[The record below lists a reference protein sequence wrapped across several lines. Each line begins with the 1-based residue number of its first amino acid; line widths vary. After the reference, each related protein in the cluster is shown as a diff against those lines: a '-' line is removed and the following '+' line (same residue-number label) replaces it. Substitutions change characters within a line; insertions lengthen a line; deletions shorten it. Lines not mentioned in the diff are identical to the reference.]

1 MEAITSGAVVPI
13 STSVE
18 SVSEVFFRIGRW
30 WTESLSQGLL
40 DSEVS
45 TIEGWRVLG
54 ALRGGEGF
62 TMSEMSTAMAIP
74 PPTLTRIVD
83 KLVDGGFVLRRVD
96 ATDRRRVLIYL
107 SARGKSKVRRLA
119 RQEAAMKATLAEEF
133 GEDNAVQLI
142 RTLARASEL
151 PVPGR

>member
-1 MEAITSGAVVPI
+1 MPI

-30 WTESLSQGLL
+30 WTESLSQALL
-40 DSEVS
+40 DGEVS

-119 RQEAAMKATLAEEF
+119 RQEAAMKATLVDEF
-133 GEDNAVQLI
+133 GEDSAIQLI

-151 PVPGR
+151 PIPGR

>member
-1 MEAITSGAVVPI
+1 MPI

-133 GEDNAVQLI
+133 GEDNAVHLI

>member
-1 MEAITSGAVVPI
+1 VPI

-40 DSEVS
+40 DSEVG

-119 RQEAAMKATLAEEF
+119 RQEAALKATLAEEF
-133 GEDNAVQLI
+133 GEEGAIQLI

-151 PVPGR
+151 PIPGR

>member
-1 MEAITSGAVVPI
+1 MAI
-13 STSVE
+13 STSIE
-18 SVSEVFFRIGRW
+18 SVSEVFFRAGRW
-30 WTESLSQGLL
+30 WTDALSQGLL
-40 DSEVS
+40 DSEVG

-54 ALRGGEGF
+54 ALRGGDGF
-62 TMSEMSTAMAIP
+62 TMTEMSTAMGIP

-107 SARGKSKVRRLA
+107 SARGKSKIRKLA
-119 RQEAAMKATLAEEF
+119 KQEATMKAALIDEF
-133 GEDNAVQLI
+133 GEDTAIHLI

-151 PVPGR
+151 PIPGR

>member
-1 MEAITSGAVVPI
+1 MPI

-30 WTESLSQGLL
+30 WTDSLSQGLL

-83 KLVDGGFVLRRVD
+83 KLVDGGYVLRRVD

-133 GEDNAVQLI
+133 GEDTAIQLI

-151 PVPGR
+151 PIPGR

>member
-1 MEAITSGAVVPI
+1 VTS

-18 SVSEVFFRIGRW
+18 SVVGVSEVFFRAGRW
-30 WTESLSQGLL
+30 WNDALCGGLL
-40 DSEVS
+40 DSDVN

-54 ALRGGEGF
+54 ALRRGDGY
-62 TMSEMSTAMAIP
+62 TMSEISAAMSIP

-107 SARGKSKVRRLA
+107 SARGKTKVRKLA
-119 RQEAAMKATLAEEF
+119 KQEGLIKATLSEEL
-133 GEDNAVQLI
+133 GEDAAIQLI
-142 RTLARASEL
+142 RTLARIGDLS
-151 PVPGR
+151 P

>member
-1 MEAITSGAVVPI
+1 MPITTG
-13 STSVE
+13 VE

-119 RQEAAMKATLAEEF
+119 RQEAAMKATLTEEF
-133 GEDNAVQLI
+133 GEDNAIALI

-151 PVPGR
+151 PIPGR